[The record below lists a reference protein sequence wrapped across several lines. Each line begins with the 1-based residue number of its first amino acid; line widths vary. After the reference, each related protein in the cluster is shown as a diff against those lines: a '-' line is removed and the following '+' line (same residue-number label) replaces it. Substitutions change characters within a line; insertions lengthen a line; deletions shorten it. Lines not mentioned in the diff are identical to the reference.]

1 MKNIQFDFRDKVVLI
16 TGGEGAIGTVVA
28 DAFLGAGA
36 SVYTASRTKSEKL
49 ISDREFVQMD
59 VRSSESVQTGID
71 YIIEQSNKIDILIT
85 AAGIQ
90 IRKPALEF
98 EIDEWDQV
106 IKTNLYGS
114 FFAAQNV
121 AKVMKN
127 NSFGRIIFISSL
139 TSEIGLPNMVPYVAS
154 RGGIKQL
161 SKALAVE
168 WALEGITVNC
178 VGPGRLKTPMT
189 EDIFSDPE
197 ATENFLRLIPQNRAG
212 IPSDMVGATLFLA
225 SDEAGYIT
233 GQTIYVDGG
242 WLAGGGI
249 SSN

>member
-1 MKNIQFDFRDKVVLI
+1 MNNIQFNFNDKVILI
-16 TGGEGAIGTVVA
+16 TGGEGAIGTSLA

-36 SVYTASRTKSEKL
+36 TVYTASRTKNKKH
-49 ISDREFVQMD
+49 ISNREFVQMD
-59 VRSSESVQTGID
+59 VRSSNSVKAGID
-71 YIIEQSNKIDILIT
+71 YITERSKVIDILII

-98 EIDEWDQV
+98 EVDEWDQV

-114 FFAAQNV
+114 FFTAQSV
-121 AKVMKN
+121 ARVMIN
-127 NSFGRIIFISSL
+127 NKFGRIIFISSL
-139 TSEIGLPNMVPYVAS
+139 TAEIGLPNMAPYVAS

-168 WALEGITVNC
+168 WASNGITVNC

-197 ATENFLRLIPQNRAG
+197 SSKSFLRLIPQNRAG
-212 IPSDMVGATLFLA
+212 LPADIVGATLFLA

-242 WLAGGGI
+242 WLAGGGNP
-249 SSN
+249 SN

>member
-36 SVYTASRTKSEKL
+36 FVYTASRTKSEKL